1 MGVRPAGGGR
11 RCQALFLLLALSWAS
26 FPGLLKAFKVSSLYS
41 LYVCP
46 EGQNVTLTC
55 RISGP
60 FSDWHDQVYKKWS
73 WSPREDQNCSG
84 RRPIR
89 NLTEHDLHSH
99 RGAGHHR
106 ANGSLGPSPH
116 KERAQRHGVEMN
128 SDHHGTF
135 WITLMNLTQQDG
147 GIYCCFVA
155 DINHHHVKQR
165 SHGLMELQVQ
175 KGQMTQSKC
184 TLHLPPNADGENI
197 TAAAL
202 ATGACIVGILCLPL
216 ILLLVYKQRQAISN
230 RRAHE
235 LVRMESNTQGIE
247 NPVFDAGPPV
257 PPESRP
263 TPLVNSL
270 VRRQQSE
277 SGRHLL
283 SEPNTPLS
291 PLGPGDVFFP
301 SLEPVPDSP
310 NSVTA

>member
-184 TLHLPPNADGENI
+184 TLHLPPNADGE
-197 TAAAL
+197 
-202 ATGACIVGILCLPL
+202 
-216 ILLLVYKQRQAISN
+216 S
-230 RRAHE
+230 AHE